1 MAKILIIY
9 YSRSGNTKRMAE
21 LIEEGVSAQGG
32 VEVETK
38 AVEDI
43 DVNELKSVEGI
54 VVGSPTYY
62 GHMSAEIKQLFD
74 DSVSFHGAL
83 QGKVGA
89 AFSSAA
95 NIGGGNET
103 TIRGILDAMLIQGML
118 IQGDAMGDHYGPVAI
133 NEPDDRA
140 TKLCHKLGKRTAEL
154 VQKLFP

>member
-1 MAKILIIY
+1 MAKILIVY

-38 AVEDI
+38 AVEDL

-54 VVGSPTYY
+54 IVGSPTYY
-62 GHMSAEIKQLFD
+62 GHMAAELKQLFD

-103 TIRGILDAMLIQGML
+103 TIRGILDAMLIHGM
-118 IQGDAMGDHYGPVAI
+118 IVQGDAMGDHYGPVSI
-133 NEPDDRA
+133 NEPDDRVI
-140 TKLCHKLGKRTAEL
+140 KLCQKLGKRTAEL